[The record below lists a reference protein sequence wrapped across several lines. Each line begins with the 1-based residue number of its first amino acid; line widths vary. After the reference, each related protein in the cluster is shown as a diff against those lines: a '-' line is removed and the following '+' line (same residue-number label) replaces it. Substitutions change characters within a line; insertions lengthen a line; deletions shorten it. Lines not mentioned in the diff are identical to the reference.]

1 MERKIHPAEAG
12 LLNPSLASNN
22 AEFASVDSGANRSQ
36 QQSHCRAKRER
47 HSEPFEA
54 LIKQVA
60 VAALA
65 LFASVCSLQPNT
77 VYTRICR
84 LRPRPFQACR
94 NCSCSAL
101 RRASRAVTQHYEACF
116 RGTGLRATQFT
127 LLASLAQ
134 TGPLPISLLASSL
147 GLERTSLTRNLRP
160 LERKGFVETV
170 TDDDRRIRRIKI
182 TKRGEVAAL
191 EALGAW
197 KRAQSSVGEVLR
209 RSDIRD
215 LLAPAND

>member
-1 MERKIHPAEAG
+1 MSSKT
-12 LLNPSLASNN
+12 S
-22 AEFASVDSGANRSQ
+22 
-36 QQSHCRAKRER
+36 
-47 HSEPFEA
+47 
-54 LIKQVA
+54 
-60 VAALA
+60 
-65 LFASVCSLQPNT
+65 
-77 VYTRICR
+77 
-84 LRPRPFQACR
+84 PFQACR

-160 LERKGFVETV
+160 LEKRGLVETV

-182 TKRGEVAAL
+182 TKRGEVVAL